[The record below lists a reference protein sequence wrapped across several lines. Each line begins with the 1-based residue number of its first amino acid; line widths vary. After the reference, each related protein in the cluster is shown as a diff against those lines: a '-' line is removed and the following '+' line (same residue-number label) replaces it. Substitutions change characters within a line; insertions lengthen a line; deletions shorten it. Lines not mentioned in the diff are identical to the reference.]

1 MAKKQ
6 RKATG
11 TTPSGQ
17 WHGQPRPK
25 GGKKKIDL
33 ADVIP
38 VDPTRATVPIKGMK
52 AGKRKT

>member
-1 MAKKQ
+1 MAKKM

-17 WHGQPRPK
+17 WHGQPK
-25 GGKKKIDL
+25 GKKKIDL